1 MKIASLMCAVWM
13 GLPLAFQAAVAA
25 ESSGAPLAARAQSHG
40 STRVSPAQGAVP
52 QGTVPQAAVLKGG
65 NAATAVSQ
73 RPAAAQVLAGPLT
86 RNNADRLH
94 SLLRTEVRPVAKPP
108 SRSAAAS
115 SRPET
120 NGAGLGRT
128 PGLQGASP
136 ASQLRLELPKIPA
149 RSLRSSN
156 APTPGALVGGPHPG
170 GSATLGGPA
179 TGRAASGGAVVGGP
193 ALGRAVT
200 ANRAMLDGTQMRRK
214 FR

>member
-40 STRVSPAQGAVP
+40 STRVRPAQGAVP

-94 SLLRTEVRPVAKPP
+94 SQLRTEVRPVAKPP
-108 SRSAAAS
+108 
-115 SRPET
+115 
-120 NGAGLGRT
+120 
-128 PGLQGASP
+128 
-136 ASQLRLELPKIPA
+136 
-149 RSLRSSN
+149 
-156 APTPGALVGGPHPG
+156 
-170 GSATLGGPA
+170 
-179 TGRAASGGAVVGGP
+179 
-193 ALGRAVT
+193 
-200 ANRAMLDGTQMRRK
+200 
-214 FR
+214 